1 MAYANAFI
9 KVDIIGDCYQGK
21 EIWNTGFKLAKI
33 GIGDISEANLKKVAE
48 EVAQE
53 WQDYFTGGD
62 SLSSLRFSSAYRTTE
77 VKASHVGTNGKVV
90 GNTYT
95 HFYDTPVT
103 GGHGGENPAPQTSIV
118 ASLRSSKQRGPGS
131 QGRMYLPGL
140 SYEIGGDG
148 LVGESYIRG
157 AANDFNA
164 FINGVNDITDGV
176 GNSFTV
182 ILSSSVGEGVER
194 DVTQTGIDRK
204 VDTQR
209 RRANSLVSDYLTNEV
224 NV

>member
-9 KVDIIGDCYQGK
+9 KVDVIGDCYQGK
-21 EIWNTGFKLAKI
+21 EIWNTGFKVAKI
-33 GIGDISEANLKKVAE
+33 GIGDISQANLQKVAE
-48 EVAQE
+48 EVAKE
-53 WQDYFTGGD
+53 WRKFFTRT
-62 SLSSLRFSSAYRTTE
+62 SSTTSILFSQPYRTTE

-95 HFYDTPVT
+95 HFYETPVP
-103 GGHGGENPAPQTSIV
+103 GVMGGENPAPQTAIV
-118 ASLRSSKQRGPGS
+118 GSFRSSKQRGPGS

-140 SYEIGGDG
+140 SYEIGSDG
-148 LVGESYIRG
+148 LVPDNRIRQL
-157 AANDFNA
+157 ANDFNA

-209 RRANSLVSDYLTNEV
+209 RRANSLVSDYMTNEV
-224 NV
+224 NI